1 MKAHSMTVSSTLQR
15 HLYVRIRLRT
25 PVLACAPAILL
36 HSPTEILHG
45 AKSLYRGARLWR
57 LIIGRNPDGIRS
69 VGSLSRLC
77 TSRCQ
82 AERRDLMELDYEVCS
97 VSFRKTEKDR
107 LVDRELSRSMVG
119 AFSGFIALA
128 ICIIYEMHAFY
139 TQFMVHTK
147 SLYSVD
153 INHFRKHIFTSGRRS
168 IFNLLYLYCNEV
180 CQNVPVTLGHLVLVR
195 RHVCQWH

>member
-1 MKAHSMTVSSTLQR
+1 
-15 HLYVRIRLRT
+15 
-25 PVLACAPAILL
+25 
-36 HSPTEILHG
+36 
-45 AKSLYRGARLWR
+45 
-57 LIIGRNPDGIRS
+57 
-69 VGSLSRLC
+69 
-77 TSRCQ
+77 
-82 AERRDLMELDYEVCS
+82 MELDYEVCS